1 MPTQSRSKPTIRG
14 AKTPVK
20 GAKGKGARRAP
31 VKSATDVPILAI
43 VVAGILLVLF
53 VGIFIYGA
61 INNRPTSLPSVQG
74 STGPIPC
81 DRLEQ
86 TQVHYHAAIQI
97 FDNGTAHPIPGG
109 IGITGGETAP
119 TCFYWLH
126 VHSANQDV
134 IHIESPRADTFTLSQ
149 FFAVWNAWST
159 GNGGPKEPLS
169 ATQVSSFTL
178 TAGETLYVYIDLGDG
193 KGAQPFTGDPGTI
206 VLKAHEVISLE
217 ISSGAA
223 TPPPGFD
230 WTSPAYSGL

>member
-61 INNRPTSLPSVQG
+61 INNRPITQAVVQG

-97 FDNGTAHPIPGG
+97 LDNGTLHPIPGG

-126 VHSANQDV
+126 VHSANTDV
-134 IHIESPRADTFTLSQ
+134 IHIESPATRTFTLGD
-149 FFAVWNAWST
+149 FFKVWDAWST
-159 GNGGPKEPLS
+159 ASGAGHQVLS
-169 ATQVSSFTL
+169 STQVAQLQVTTGQQVFV
-178 TAGETLYVYIDLGDG
+178 YVDLQDG
-193 KGAQPFTGDPGTI
+193 KGPTLWDGDPNNI
-206 VLKAHEVISLE
+206 ELKSHEVITVE
-217 ISSGAA
+217 IAGAA
-223 TPPPGFD
+223 TTPPAF
-230 WTSPAYSGL
+230 TFTTGL

>member
-61 INNRPTSLPSVQG
+61 INNRPITQAVVQG

-97 FDNGTAHPIPGG
+97 LDNGTLHPIPGG

-134 IHIESPRADTFTLSQ
+134 IHIESPATRTFTLGD
-149 FFAVWNAWST
+149 FFKVWDAWST
-159 GNGGPKEPLS
+159 ANGTGHQVLS
-169 ATQVSSFTL
+169 STQVAQLQVTTGQQVFV
-178 TAGETLYVYIDLGDG
+178 YVDLQDG
-193 KGAQPFTGDPGTI
+193 KGPTLWDGDPNSI
-206 VLKAHEVISLE
+206 ELKSHEVITVE
-217 ISSGAA
+217 IAGAA
-223 TPPPGFD
+223 TTPPAF
-230 WTSPAYSGL
+230 TFTSGL